1 MAHVCKSKKQM
12 WHQTMCVHTCEIKAP
27 HTCTYPYEVS
37 FTNDPPYRTA
47 WYNGIA
53 MVCIPMQCVSFRL
66 LWVFGS
72 DPNGCPGHL

>member
-37 FTNDPPYRTA
+37 VTNDPSYHTA
-47 WYNGIA
+47 WYSYGLYSNA
-53 MVCIPMQCVSFRL
+53 VCVSFRL
-66 LWVFGS
+66 L
-72 DPNGCPGHL
+72 